1 MIISIGV
8 TLFIVFNSFSYN
20 TFIINIVI
28 LYIAMVDDNFIDIP
42 TDVNKIDG
50 IDLSIFKDH
59 VEQTLLNILDSV
71 LFFHNTL

>member
-1 MIISIGV
+1 
-8 TLFIVFNSFSYN
+8 
-20 TFIINIVI
+20 
-28 LYIAMVDDNFIDIP
+28 MVDDNFIDIP

-50 IDLSIFKDH
+50 IDLSIFKDN